1 MRILVVDDDKMVIEI
16 FKSRISGDKHLVLG
30 ECIPTLGLETLA
42 EAHVDVVLVDY
53 NMPPY
58 MHGDDF
64 LSEARAIN
72 NKIPICLISNDPS
85 MSKDVSAYDMQ
96 VEKYR
101 LFQYDE
107 EAMEEFL
114 KELHAKVRNV

>member
-1 MRILVVDDDKMVIEI
+1 MRILVVDDDKMVLEF
-16 FKSRISGDKHLVLG
+16 FKARLGNKHLVLG
-30 ECIPTLGLETLA
+30 EINPALGLETLEDA
-42 EAHVDVVLVDY
+42 RIDVVLVDY

-64 LSEARAIN
+64 LFEARIIN
-72 NKIPICLISNDPS
+72 NKTPVCLISNDPS
-85 MSKDVSAYDMQ
+85 MSKDISAYDMQ
-96 VEKYR
+96 VEKYK